1 VQMAKALLL
10 GSTGMLGSAVARE
23 LSKSGISL
31 SIASRTQGIK
41 FDAQEVN
48 LSHVFKSA
56 GLKAGDYI
64 INCIGLTKSRIDEK
78 SRESRAL
85 AIALNVNFPNA
96 LASQAEAK
104 GYKVIQV
111 ATDCVFSGLR
121 GNYSESDPHDA
132 LDVYGKTKSLGEVPS
147 SAVMHLRCSLIGPEQ
162 GRNSLFFEW
171 VRQQQ
176 PNAEI
181 KGFTNHIW
189 NGLTSKVFGQILV
202 GVIQSNLFR
211 PGVQHLVPAD
221 KVTKDELVRLE
232 LAALG
237 RHDVSVT
244 AASALDSVDR
254 TLATIDVARNRELF
268 HTAGYAELPTI
279 RAMVEE
285 ICQELPN

>member
-1 VQMAKALLL
+1 MQMAKALLL